1 MALADDILADAKAYL
16 ERGVGYVET
25 LHLGPLDWNVTQA
38 ADQLRTAA
46 TNLEMY
52 LQEVE
57 RSQNIDP
64 PA

>member
-1 MALADDILADAKAYL
+1 MDRAAEILADAKAYL

-46 TNLEMY
+46 ANLEMY
-52 LQEVE
+52 LQEME
-57 RSQNIDP
+57 RIQHEEQGR
-64 PA
+64 